1 MNKVKY
7 QAVKVV
13 IPIGASGTFSQNV
26 ELDPAYGL
34 CTGIAVYEK
43 KNGGIS
49 SYDIALADDNKV
61 YHDFVDKADFIPGT
75 GVAPDERYK
84 TMHIENGKQ
93 RFKVRVTPDAAPVSE
108 LVFQIVFR
116 LQN

>member
-1 MNKVKY
+1 MQKVKY
-7 QAVKVV
+7 QAVLVTV
-13 IPIGASGTFSQNV
+13 AAGTTGTVSQAV
-26 ELDPAYGL
+26 ELDPAYSL

-61 YHDFVDKADFIPGT
+61 YHDFVDKADYMPAT
-75 GVAPDERYK
+75 SVAPDERYK
-84 TMHIENGKQ
+84 SMHVENAKQ
-93 RFKVRVTPDAAPVSE
+93 RFKVRVTPDAAPATDI
-108 LVFQIVFR
+108 VFQMVFR